1 MVGMLAIEMKLQ
13 KKARCIMYNILEIL
27 GTNIKKII
35 EDSIDISHEDI
46 YEIRLRINSPV
57 LIKGIKGSFYVSVG
71 KKTIDIPSSYYAVSK
86 RDIEE
91 TMGKITLNSIHAF
104 EKELQNGYITIEGG
118 HRIGLGGDCIYDKD
132 HFKGFKNVSALNI
145 RIAREVRGCSSD
157 CMKFLI
163 KSKKSVYNTLVVGP
177 PLSGKTTFIRDIAAN
192 LSDGL
197 RDPVFSGCDITIID
211 ERGEIASSFNG
222 IPQLYVGRR
231 TDVLSYCMKKEG
243 FMMSIRALSPQVII
257 SDELGSGDDF
267 EIIQYALKSGVNVI
281 TTAHGLDVED
291 LSRNIYLKNIIKN
304 SFFERVIILSGAKM
318 PSRVK
323 QVIDIYENRVI
334 FDDMG

>member
-1 MVGMLAIEMKLQ
+1 M
-13 KKARCIMYNILEIL
+13 CIIYGNIFDIL
-27 GTNIKKII
+27 GTNIKKNF
-35 EDSIDISHEDI
+35 EGSIDISREGV
-46 YEIRLRINSPV
+46 YEIRLRIDSPV
-57 LIKGIKGSFYVSVG
+57 LIKGLKGSFYVSAG
-71 KKTIDIPSSYYAVSK
+71 KKSVDLPSSYYAVSK

-91 TMGKITLNSIHAF
+91 TVSKITLNSIHAF

-118 HRIGLGGDCIYDKD
+118 HRIGLGGDCIYDND
-132 HFKGFKNVSALNI
+132 RFKGFKNVSALNI
-145 RIAREVRGCSSD
+145 RIAREVRGCSSG
-157 CMKFLI
+157 CMKFLL
-163 KSKKSVYNTLVVGP
+163 KNKVSVYNTLVVGP

-197 RDPVFSGCDITIID
+197 KEPAFSGCDITIID

-257 SDELGSGDDF
+257 SDELGLADDF

-281 TTAHGLDVED
+281 TTAHGLDMED
-291 LSRNIYLKNIIKN
+291 LNRNIYLKNIVKN
-304 SFFERVIILSGAKM
+304 NFFERIVILWGGKK
-318 PSRVK
+318 PSMVR